1 MVFKIRIGFGLDYF
15 GPGRIRILKFTNYR
29 IGNFQSDPMHTFI
42 THKNLCTLAAEFHCK
57 FYFGH
62 FTIYKNVN
70 YNYNNTNM
78 DIQRHTHAHLQLYAY
93 SISSIMV
100 YMI

>member
-1 MVFKIRIGFGLDYF
+1 MAEEHCKHEYSLTFYVHAQFCKA
-15 GPGRIRILKFTNYR
+15 LKFK
-29 IGNFQSDPMHTFI
+29 DLKI
-42 THKNLCTLAAEFHCK
+42 THKNLCTLASEFHCK

-78 DIQRHTHAHLQLYAY
+78 DVQRHTHAHLQLYAY